1 MPEHLLRSNAGIVGW
16 IGIEVGLKRK
26 FITAMQTFKTDH
38 TLFLKNELLS
48 WLWTFLFA
56 ATLYFGFK
64 FFSNLSDS
72 KLILPVVV
80 IFLLKLSDTF
90 IQYHVAEIRI
100 DREKGQLIFL
110 LESIFSGEKVKTYEL
125 AQATSQLTIKTGFAS
140 YFDSPFILEIFL
152 KPKEKFRLNGRYG
165 FSQKVLEAID
175 DTLKSGNEN
184 HNKNL

>member
-1 MPEHLLRSNAGIVGW
+1 
-16 IGIEVGLKRK
+16 
-26 FITAMQTFKTDH
+26 MQTFKTDH
-38 TLFLKNELLS
+38 TLFLKNELRS

-64 FFSNLSDS
+64 FFSNLTDS
-72 KLILPVVV
+72 KLIVPIVV

-110 LESIFSGEKVKTYEL
+110 LKSIFSGEKVKTYEW

-140 YFDSPFILEIFL
+140 YFDSHFILEIFL

-165 FSQKVLEAID
+165 FSQKVLGAID
-175 DTLKSGNEN
+175 DTLKSGNVN
-184 HNKNL
+184 HTI